1 MSKDSSIFILPDNMY
16 FEDRGTIFIREYEV
30 DYPKAIKLIA
40 CDCGAVATYGKEA
53 PSRCHA
59 NWCATKESK

>member
-1 MSKDSSIFILPDNMY
+1 MSNKNDM
-16 FEDRGTIFIREYEV
+16 FEEDGTIFLAT
-30 DYPKAIKLIA
+30 DYDCVTFRNGSTIYFNRKE

-59 NWCATKESK
+59 NWCATKEVV